1 MHPLHSSV
9 VFLALALAG
18 TAMGGSSGADRMPCE
33 TVAPHVLLEESR
45 LWKFPGFT
53 TDLARQAVADGFHLE
68 PGTELPWESLRG
80 IHAKVEAPRHQPR
93 NDNRVIVTLH
103 FDDKILDS
111 DTLPRAQ
118 ACDLVYC
125 SAYFAGWDVD
135 RVRQTAIPGTPPPT
149 NSAPVLRPQHP
160 IPYSPD
166 LADHGHLISA
176 TNPPALT
183 LQPAEPQ

>member
-18 TAMGGSSGADRMPCE
+18 TAMGGSSGADRMRCE

-53 TDLARQAVADGFHLE
+53 TELARKTVADGFHLE
-68 PGTELPWESLRG
+68 PGTELPWASLCG

-93 NDNRVIVTLH
+93 NDNQVIVTLH
-103 FDDKILDS
+103 FDEKVLDS

-125 SAYFAGWDVD
+125 SAY
-135 RVRQTAIPGTPPPT
+135 
-149 NSAPVLRPQHP
+149 
-160 IPYSPD
+160 
-166 LADHGHLISA
+166 
-176 TNPPALT
+176 
-183 LQPAEPQ
+183 